1 MPATA
6 NTNRPAINARIAISE
21 YTDTEAEIKMSD
33 KSYLID
39 PKIHAYVRE
48 HSLREPGVL
57 MELREET
64 SKLERAEMQITPEQG
79 QLIQLLVKAM
89 HAKRALE
96 VGVFTGYSSLSIALA
111 LPPDGDLIACDI
123 SDEYTR
129 IARRYW
135 REAGVEDRIDLRLG
149 PALETL
155 ESLHKSG
162 YVDTFD
168 FAFIDA
174 DKTNY
179 WKYFELVLPMMQ
191 KHGLI
196 AIDNVLQRGRI
207 LDMDSDHADTRAM
220 REFNLRLASDRRVQ
234 LSMLPI
240 ADGLTLA
247 LKC

>member
-1 MPATA
+1 
-6 NTNRPAINARIAISE
+6 
-21 YTDTEAEIKMSD
+21 MSD

-48 HSLREPGVL
+48 HSLRESDL
-57 MELREET
+57 LLRLREET
-64 SKLERAEMQITPEQG
+64 GKHERAEMQITPEQG
-79 QLIQLLVKAM
+79 QLFQVLVKAL
-89 HAKRALE
+89 HAKRVLE

-123 SDEYTR
+123 SDEYTK

-135 REAGVEDRIDLRLG
+135 REAGVEGKIDLRLG

-174 DKTNY
+174 DKTNC
-179 WKYFELVLPMMQ
+179 WNYFELILPMMQ

-196 AIDNVLQRGRI
+196 VIDNVLQRGRI
-207 LDMDSDHADTRAM
+207 LDMDSDNADTSAM

-234 LSMLPI
+234 LSMLPV

-247 LKC
+247 LKY